1 MKLLRLDH
9 VNVLTARL
17 EGLVRFYEDL
27 LGLRLGPRPDFP
39 MAGAW
44 LYLGDQAVIHLVE
57 VSERRAAVNPRIEH
71 FAFRAEGLS
80 DLTNRLT
87 AAGVPHSVDPV
98 PGLPLVQ
105 VNLRDPDGNHI
116 HVDFDTAGTATQ
128 D

>member
-9 VNVLTARL
+9 VNILTARL
-17 EGLVRFYEDL
+17 DLMERFYEDI
-27 LGLRLGPRPDFP
+27 LGLRVGPRPAFT

-44 LYLGDQAVIHLVE
+44 LYLGDQAVVHLVE
-57 VSERRAAVNPRIEH
+57 VRDRRAAVNPRIAH
-71 FAFRAEGLS
+71 FAFQATGLT
-80 DLTNRLT
+80 DLTDRLT
-87 AAGVPHSVDPV
+87 GAGVPYSVDPV

-116 HVDFDTAGTATQ
+116 HVDFDTAEASAG